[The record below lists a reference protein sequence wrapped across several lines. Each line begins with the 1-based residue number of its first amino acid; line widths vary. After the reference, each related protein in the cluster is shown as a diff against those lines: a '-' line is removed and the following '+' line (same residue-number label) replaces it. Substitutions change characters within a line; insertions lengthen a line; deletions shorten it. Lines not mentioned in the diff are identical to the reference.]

1 MNFEG
6 KIIEFRKKI
15 SNLWKYPFFKIAILV
30 QIGYI
35 IVSVILFLTIFYDQN
50 DFIVFYNAGNRFL
63 FDIDN
68 LYLKENN
75 IFFFRYFP
83 LSAIFYIPFSLLDFN
98 TGFLSFMV
106 FNLLINIGI
115 CSLMYK
121 IINLIRN
128 NEKIPDEKIARYFA
142 LVLGAS
148 PQVNNYILGQ
158 NNLIVIFLL
167 LWAIYLFLKKSNLKW
182 DFYASILI
190 GISIAIKPI
199 TLMALPF
206 LIVLNY
212 SRNERKFI
220 LNIKKSIV
228 RLLGISIFLLPNIIF
243 FVVNP
248 KLWEGF
254 LDNNFAGA
262 NIIELRHSFSI
273 TKLLINMF
281 VFFNLPINQTLILLI
296 LLCFFGSIGLILLLL
311 SNHGKKTLIYGLT
324 LGIIIMLL
332 VYFDSWD
339 HHLLIILPLLII
351 IIFDLSED
359 SEIKNKFIK
368 PGVIYYVFLDLVFMG
383 IWYLI
388 KPWFPYNFLATV
400 FLILN
405 FYGISKY
412 LLENQYQKEILLE
425 K

>member
-1 MNFEG
+1 MNLEG
-6 KIIEFRKKI
+6 KLIEFREKI
-15 SNLWKYPFFKIAILV
+15 LNLWKYPFFKFAILV

-35 IVSVILFLTIFYDQN
+35 VVSVILFLTIFYNEN
-50 DFIVFYNAGNRFL
+50 DFIVFYNAGKRLL

-68 LYLKENN
+68 LYLKENE

-98 TGFLSFMV
+98 TGFLSLMI
-106 FNLLINIGI
+106 FNLIMNIAI
-115 CSLMYK
+115 CTFMYK
-121 IINLIRN
+121 IIELIKNKDDIREEN
-128 NEKIPDEKIARYFA
+128 VARYFA
-142 LVLGAS
+142 LFLGAS

-158 NNLIVIFLL
+158 NNLIVIFLI
-167 LWAIYLFLKKSNLKW
+167 LWAVYLFIKRSTLTW
-182 DFYASILI
+182 DFFASILI

-199 TLMALPF
+199 TLMAVPF

-212 SRNERKFI
+212 SIKERKFN
-220 LNIKKSIV
+220 LNMKKSVV
-228 RLLGISIFLLPNIIF
+228 RLIGISIFLFPNIIF

-254 LDNNFAGA
+254 LSNNFAGT

-273 TKLLINMF
+273 TKLIINML
-281 VFFNLPINQTLILLI
+281 VFFNLPVNQTLILLV
-296 LLCFFGSIGLILLLL
+296 LLCFFGSIGLVIVLL
-311 SNHGKKTLIYGLT
+311 SNHAKKTLIYGLT

-339 HHLLIILPLLII
+339 HHLLIIIPLLII
-351 IIFDLSED
+351 LIFDLPEN
-359 SEIKNKFIK
+359 SEIKNKLIK
-368 PGVIYYVFLDLVFMG
+368 PGLIYYVFLDLVFMG
-383 IWYLI
+383 IWYVV
-388 KPWFPYNFLATV
+388 KPWFPYNFLATL
-400 FLILN
+400 FLCLD

-412 LLENQYQKEILLE
+412 LLKNTISNEIPIG